1 MNFRFSILDFPLKSQ
16 IRNPLLPLILFFFLV
31 NVQST
36 YSQVRISLPR
46 IEIGD
51 LGSPSARRGEGK
63 DANESGWTEDA
74 DLSTGIQVLLLL
86 TALSL
91 APAFLLLLTSF
102 TRIVIVLSL
111 VRTAIAIH
119 QTPPNQVIIGISLFL
134 TFFVMAPTW
143 QQVNSE
149 AIQPYMA
156 REIHYK
162 VAIEKASKPIR
173 DFMFRQ
179 TEEKDLALMVQM
191 AKMAKPEN
199 ETDVPTHVLI
209 PAFIISELSAAFRMG
224 FMLFIPFIVI
234 DMVIASILMSMGM
247 MMLPPVMIS
256 LPFKILLFVMAD
268 GWHLIVKSLVTGF
281 N

>member
-1 MNFRFSILDFPLKSQ
+1 VSTADKSGFK
-16 IRNPLLPLILFFFLV
+16 RMKYLPLLILLIFLI
-31 NVQST
+31 NVQPAHP
-36 YSQVRISLPR
+36 QVH

-51 LGSPSARRGEGK
+51 K
-63 DANESGWTEDA
+63 DTEDVN
-74 DLSTGIQVLLLL
+74 LSTGIQILFLF

-91 APAFLLLLTSF
+91 APAFLLLMTSF

-111 VRTAIAIH
+111 VRTALAMH
-119 QTPPNQVIIGISLFL
+119 QTPPTQVIIGIALFL

-143 QQVNSE
+143 QQVNSD

-156 REIHYK
+156 GEINYK
-162 VAIEKASKPIR
+162 VAVENGLNPIR
-173 DFMFRQ
+173 AFMFRQ
-179 TEEKDLALMVQM
+179 TREKDLMLMVRM
-191 AKMAKPEN
+191 SKTEKPGNEN
-199 ETDVPTHVLI
+199 DVPTHVLV
-209 PAFIISELSAAFRMG
+209 PAFVISELRSAFMMG

-268 GWHLIVKSLVTGF
+268 GWRLVVESLVKGF

>member
-1 MNFRFSILDFPLKSQ
+1 M
-16 IRNPLLPLILFFFLV
+16 IRNSRHSKNRAVYILPLMLLVILI
-31 NVQST
+31 NSQPAH
-36 YSQVRISLPR
+36 SQVSVTMPS

-51 LGSPSARRGEGK
+51 K
-63 DANESGWTEDA
+63 DVDDA
-74 DLSTGIQVLLLL
+74 DLSTGIQILLLL

-91 APAFLLLLTSF
+91 APSFLLLMTSF

-111 VRTAIAIH
+111 VRTSLAMH
-119 QTPPNQVIIGISLFL
+119 QTPPTQIVIGMALFL

-143 QQVNSE
+143 QKVNTE

-156 REIHYK
+156 GEINYK
-162 VAIEKASKPIR
+162 VAIDKGAQPIR

-179 TEEKDLALMVQM
+179 TREKELELMVGI
-191 AKMAKPEN
+191 AKIEPNN
-199 ETDVPTHVLI
+199 ESDVPTHVLI
-209 PAFIISELSAAFRMG
+209 PAFIISELKTAFWMG
-224 FMLFIPFIVI
+224 FILFIPFIVI

-256 LPFKILLFVMAD
+256 LPFKILLFVLAD
-268 GWHLIVKSLVTGF
+268 GWRLIIKSLLMGF

>member
-1 MNFRFSILDFPLKSQ
+1 M
-16 IRNPLLPLILFFFLV
+16 LLLVLLAFLGSV
-31 NVQST
+31 RPV
-36 YSQVRISLPR
+36 YSQVRVSLPR

-51 LGSPSARRGEGK
+51 K
-63 DANESGWTEDA
+63 DSSDA

-111 VRTAIAIH
+111 VRTALAIH
-119 QTPPNQVIIGISLFL
+119 QTPPNQVIIGIALFL

-143 QQVNSE
+143 QKVNDE

-156 REIHYK
+156 GEISYK
-162 VAIEKASKPIR
+162 AAIERGLKPIR

-179 TEEKDLALMVQM
+179 TEEKDLALMVQI
-191 AKMAKPEN
+191 ARIGKPKN
-199 ETDVPTHVLI
+199 RNDVPTHVLI
-209 PAFIISELSAAFRMG
+209 PAFTISELSAAFRMG

-256 LPFKILLFVMAD
+256 LPFKILLFIMAD
-268 GWHLIVKSLVTGF
+268 GWHMVVKSLVTGF